1 MRSPFVAFLIVAGVL
16 LGPPP
21 AEAQYAQ
28 GWQAS
33 IERWLYGLESR
44 TATAACIDRLKNRA
58 ITFIGI
64 AEDEPRIGSGRRRDL
79 NSLIVDAI
87 PGKYTPRLGR
97 AYRQMVEG
105 ILPQRAGAVGSAEA
119 LQNFFGSDMFLTV
132 EPERR
137 LPEILRLYL
146 GLTILDPETG
156 QICATETGPT
166 LTLDL
171 NRLGTAELAD
181 TFSSREFYDVDGAL
195 REASLKAIA
204 RLQQHQLLKDPTVPL
219 AYRVTADADGA
230 DCRLSDSIDDTFN
243 SAYTEL
249 SGDRQRRINETI
261 GATSWPLLRRLPP
274 ENAAAAQPPIEGVF
288 LQIDVAPAPDDR
300 LGAGEDGTT
309 NSAVL
314 KLDVSVQHS
323 NGANVGRYGYRV
335 VVPRSEVANCL
346 PKLAEAV
353 VAPEPLPEEIVPPVP
368 EPDPAAACAAGLDAA
383 RAGGSVAMI
392 RAFVAANSACA
403 EERRLADLLLDS
415 IAASCAA
422 EADTLSPAQATARLD
437 VCLAEFSGSV
447 RHEIGLKAA
456 RDRAT
461 LRERSAAA
469 EAERQKREAAL
480 RDQLEA
486 DYRARLEEI
495 ESRLERERRE
505 REAAE
510 IRAAEARAEAE
521 RQAAEARAEADHR
534 ADEAR
539 AEAERRAAEA
549 RANASRGSSIA
560 DDLRRCVVADP
571 SPTPLNVRASPG
583 NTGKVIGTLKDGHVV
598 FVLREYPGGKPW
610 AYVADTVGG
619 GTRELGWVYRPYI
632 RC

>member
-1 MRSPFVAFLIVAGVL
+1 MRSPLAVFLL
-16 LGPPP
+16 LACGLLATSP
-21 AEAQYAQ
+21 AAAQYAQ

-119 LQNFFGSDMFLTV
+119 LQDFFGSDMFLTV

-219 AYRVTADADGA
+219 AYRVTSDVDAP
-230 DCRLSDSIDDTFN
+230 DCRLADSIDDTFN

-274 ENAAAAQPPIEGVF
+274 MKADTAGGRPPI
-288 LQIDVAPAPDDR
+288 
-300 LGAGEDGTT
+300 
-309 NSAVL
+309 
-314 KLDVSVQHS
+314 
-323 NGANVGRYGYRV
+323 
-335 VVPRSEVANCL
+335 
-346 PKLAEAV
+346 
-353 VAPEPLPEEIVPPVP
+353 
-368 EPDPAAACAAGLDAA
+368 
-383 RAGGSVAMI
+383 
-392 RAFVAANSACA
+392 
-403 EERRLADLLLDS
+403 
-415 IAASCAA
+415 
-422 EADTLSPAQATARLD
+422 
-437 VCLAEFSGSV
+437 
-447 RHEIGLKAA
+447 
-456 RDRAT
+456 
-461 LRERSAAA
+461 
-469 EAERQKREAAL
+469 
-480 RDQLEA
+480 
-486 DYRARLEEI
+486 
-495 ESRLERERRE
+495 
-505 REAAE
+505 
-510 IRAAEARAEAE
+510 
-521 RQAAEARAEADHR
+521 
-534 ADEAR
+534 
-539 AEAERRAAEA
+539 
-549 RANASRGSSIA
+549 
-560 DDLRRCVVADP
+560 
-571 SPTPLNVRASPG
+571 
-583 NTGKVIGTLKDGHVV
+583 
-598 FVLREYPGGKPW
+598 
-610 AYVADTVGG
+610 
-619 GTRELGWVYRPYI
+619 
-632 RC
+632 

>member
-1 MRSPFVAFLIVAGVL
+1 MRSPLAVL
-16 LGPPP
+16 LLFVCGLLAARP

-219 AYRVTADADGA
+219 AYRVTADVDAPH
-230 DCRLSDSIDDTFN
+230 CRLADSIDDTFN

-274 ENAAAAQPPIEGVF
+274 ANTGTADGQPPVEGVF
-288 LQIDVAPAPDDR
+288 LEIDVAPAPDDR
-300 LGAGEDGTT
+300 LADGEAGTS

-314 KLDVSVQHS
+314 KLDVAVQHS

-335 VVPRSEVANCL
+335 VVPKSEVANCL
-346 PKLAEAV
+346 PERAETAE
-353 VAPEPLPEEIVPPVP
+353 VAETAGPKADETVPPQPEPV
-368 EPDPAAACAAGLDAA
+368 AACSSAFDAA
-383 RAGGSVAMI
+383 RAGGSVGAI
-392 RAFVAANSACA
+392 RAFVADNVACA
-403 EERRLADLLLDS
+403 EERRLADLLLDQ

-422 EADTLSPAQATARLD
+422 EADSLAPAQATARLD

-447 RHEIGLKAA
+447 RHEIGLRAA
-456 RDRAT
+456 RDRAV

-469 EAERQKREAAL
+469 EAERQKREAEL

-495 ESRLERERRE
+495 ETRLERERRE
-505 REAAE
+505 REEAE
-510 IRAAEARAEAE
+510 RRVAEARAEAE
-521 RQAAEARAEADHR
+521 SRA
-534 ADEAR
+534 

-549 RANASRGSSIA
+549 RANAASASPGDGR
-560 DDLRRCVVADP
+560 RRCVVADP

-583 NTGKVIGTLKDGHVV
+583 NGGKVIGTLNDGHVV
-598 FVLREYPGGKPW
+598 FVLREYPGGRPW

-619 GTRELGWVYRPYI
+619 GRRELGWVYRPYI

>member
-1 MRSPFVAFLIVAGVL
+1 MRSPLAVL
-16 LGPPP
+16 LLLACGLLATSP

-64 AEDEPRIGSGRRRDL
+64 AEDDPRIGSGRRRDL

-105 ILPQRAGAVGSAEA
+105 ILPQRAGAAGSAEA
-119 LQNFFGSDMFLTV
+119 LQDFFGSDMFLTV

-219 AYRVTADADGA
+219 AYRVTSDVDAP
-230 DCRLSDSIDDTFN
+230 DCRLADSIDDTFN

-274 ENAAAAQPPIEGVF
+274 MTGDTAGGRPPIEGVF
-288 LQIDVAPAPDDR
+288 LEIDVAPAPDDR
-300 LGAGEDGTT
+300 LADGEAATS

-335 VVPRSEVANCL
+335 VVPKSEVANCL
-346 PKLAEAV
+346 PEREEAAE
-353 VAPEPLPEEIVPPVP
+353 VADAGQKADETLSQQP
-368 EPDPAAACAAGLDAA
+368 EPDPAAACAAAFDAA
-383 RAGGSVAMI
+383 RTGGSVGAI
-392 RAFVAANSACA
+392 RAFTAGNPACA
-403 EERRLADLLLDS
+403 EERRLADLLLDQ

-422 EADTLSPAQATARLD
+422 EADSLAPAQAMARVD

-456 RDRAT
+456 RDRAV

-469 EAERQKREAAL
+469 EAERQKREAEL

-495 ESRLERERRE
+495 EARLERERRE
-505 REAAE
+505 REAA
-510 IRAAEARAEAE
+510 AGAVAEAGAEAE
-521 RQAAEARAEADHR
+521 RGAAV
-534 ADEAR
+534 
-539 AEAERRAAEA
+539 ERE
-549 RANASRGSSIA
+549 NASSASP
-560 DDLRRCVVADP
+560 DDGRRRCVVADP
-571 SPTPLNVRASPG
+571 SPTPLNVRALPG
-583 NTGKVIGTLKDGHVV
+583 NSGKVIGTLKDGHVV
-598 FVLREYPGGKPW
+598 FVLREYPGGRPW
-610 AYVADTVGG
+610 AYVADIVGG

>member
-1 MRSPFVAFLIVAGVL
+1 MRSSFAALLIIVCVFLVR
-16 LGPPP
+16 P

-44 TATAACIDRLKNRA
+44 TATAACVDKLTNRA

-105 ILPQRAGAVGSAEA
+105 ILPQRAGAAGSAEA
-119 LQNFFGSDMFLTV
+119 LQDFFGSDMFLTV

-146 GLTILDPETG
+146 GLTILDPENG

-219 AYRVTADADGA
+219 AYRVTADVDAP
-230 DCRLSDSIDDTFN
+230 DCRLADSIDDTFN

-274 ENAAAAQPPIEGVF
+274 ANAEQAVGQPSIEGVF
-288 LQIDVAPAPDDR
+288 LEIDVAPAPDDR
-300 LGAGEDGTT
+300 LGAGEDGTP

-346 PKLAEAV
+346 PKPVEAAEVAEAK
-353 VAPEPLPEEIVPPVP
+353 A
-368 EPDPAAACAAGLDAA
+368 EPDETALPQPDPDPAACAAGFDAA

-392 RAFVAANSACA
+392 RAFVVENSACA
-403 EERRLADLLLDS
+403 EERRLADLLLDQ

-422 EADTLSPAQATARLD
+422 EADTLAPSQAAVRLD
-437 VCLAEFSGSV
+437 VCLTEFSGSL

-469 EAERQKREAAL
+469 EAERQKREAEL

-495 ESRLERERRE
+495 EARLDRERRE
-505 REAAE
+505 RVAAE
-510 IRAAEARAEAE
+510 TRAA
-521 RQAAEARAEADHR
+521 
-534 ADEAR
+534 EAR

-549 RANASRGSSIA
+549 RANAARNPPGGG
-560 DDLRRCVVADP
+560 RPRCVVADP
-571 SPTPLNVRASPG
+571 SSTPLNVRASPG

-598 FVLREYPGGKPW
+598 FVLREYPRGRPW
-610 AYVADTVGG
+610 AYVADTAGG
-619 GTRELGWVYRPYI
+619 GLRELGWVYRPYI